1 MWGGWCTRC
10 RHSQTTARAAGGGEA
25 HAGEAHAAAGGG
37 EAHAPLIEATAAHTT
52 LSIDGGTKNL
62 GYAVVRETVA
72 PLFSGDASAVLTSAA
87 PLDAHNE
94 QMNAIFSDDYAMP
107 DLDLE

>member
-1 MWGGWCTRC
+1 MDTQDWYTVNEFAPGSYQITEGGRFNMLLLVGDEK
-10 RHSQTTARAAGGGEA
+10 A
-25 HAGEAHAAAGGG
+25 
-37 EAHAPLIEATAAHTT
+37 

-87 PLDAHNE
+87 PLDAHRLRLVVNE
-94 QMNAIFSDDYAMP
+94 HECWP
-107 DLDLE
+107 K